1 MEAAFSY
8 LLILQKIYP
17 FKAEGSETK
26 DYAMCLGNISKDIT
40 INNMKK
46 KNRMERNWN
55 FFSFDVNPIDTNNT
69 LDIFNYVMKK
79 A

>member
-1 MEAAFSY
+1 MEAVFSY

-46 KNRMERNWN
+46 KTGLKGIGI
-55 FFSFDVNPIDTNNT
+55 FFLLMLI
-69 LDIFNYVMKK
+69 LLILIIF
-79 A
+79 

>member
-26 DYAMCLGNISKDIT
+26 DYAMRLGNISKDIT

-46 KNRMERNWN
+46 KTGLKGIEI
-55 FFSFDVNPIDTNNT
+55 FFLLMLI
-69 LDIFNYVMKK
+69 LLILIIR
-79 A
+79 